1 MLKLKILNMQNK
13 LSLAWKQNYYKAM
26 KAASREN
33 FIKAIN
39 HQQPD
44 RVVVDFGSTPVTGI
58 HVLIVE
64 KLRHYYGLEKRPV
77 KVIEPY
83 QMLGEID
90 ADLIREMNIDVIGLF
105 SAKNMFGV
113 PNDDWKVHKTLWG
126 QEVLFPGN
134 FNYTFNSNGDI
145 LMYPE
150 GDTSVPPSGIMP
162 KSGYFFDALDRQG
175 PVDESTLKVDDNLEE
190 FSLLTDQDIEYWKN
204 QIYSITD
211 SSKAIVA
218 SFGGTALGDI
228 ALVPAVGLKNPK
240 GIRGVEEWY
249 ISTLTREDFIKEIY
263 DRQTDIAIENL
274 KVLNKVV
281 GNKIDVVF
289 TCGTDFG
296 TQNSTFCSTETFD
309 RMWLPYYKK
318 VNDWVHLNTSWKTFK
333 HSCGA
338 VEPLMPHFIE
348 AGFDIINPVQINAS
362 GMDPKKLKK
371 KYGNNLVF
379 WGGGVDTQG
388 VFAFGTP
395 AQVKEQ
401 VRNQCDIM
409 NENGGFVFNTVHNI
423 QANVPFENV
432 VAMLD
437 ALKEY

>member
-1 MLKLKILNMQNK
+1 VI
-13 LSLAWKQNYYKAM
+13 
-26 KAASREN
+26 
-33 FIKAIN
+33 
-39 HQQPD
+39 
-44 RVVVDFGSTPVTGI
+44 DFGSTAVTGI

-64 KLRHYYGLEKRPV
+64 KLREYYGLEKKPV

-83 QMLGEID
+83 QMLGEIET
-90 ADLIREMNIDVIGLF
+90 DLINAMSIDVIGLF

-113 PNDDWKVHKTLWG
+113 ANENWKVHKTLWG
-126 QEVLFPGN
+126 QEVMFPGN
-134 FNYTFNSNGDI
+134 FNYTYNSNGDI

-150 GDTSVPPSGIMP
+150 GDTSQPPSGMMP
-162 KSGYFFDALDRQG
+162 RSGYFFDALDRQQ
-175 PVDESTLKVDDNLEE
+175 PIDDSTLKVEDNLEE
-190 FSLLTDQDIEYWKN
+190 FGPVTEQDLAYWRN
-204 QIYSITD
+204 QVNSVEND
-211 SSKAIVA
+211 SKAYVA
-218 SFGGTALGDI
+218 SLGGTALGDI
-228 ALVPAVGLKNPK
+228 ALVPVVGLKNPK

-249 ISTLTREDFIKEIY
+249 ISTLIREDFIKEIF

-274 KVLNKVV
+274 KLLYDVI

-296 TQNSTFCSTETFD
+296 TQNSTFCSPETFD
-309 RMWLPYYKK
+309 KMWLPYYKK
-318 VNDWVHLNTSWKTFK
+318 VNDWIHLNTSWKTFK

-338 VEPLMPHFIE
+338 VEPLLKHFIE

-362 GMDPKKLKK
+362 GMDSRKLKK
-371 KYGNNLVF
+371 EYGNNLVF

-388 VFAFGTP
+388 AFAFGTP

-401 VRNQCDIM
+401 VKIQCEIL
-409 NENGGFVFNTVHNI
+409 NNNGGFVFNTVHNI

-437 ALKEY
+437 ALKEL

>member
-1 MLKLKILNMQNK
+1 MET
-13 LSLAWKQNYYKAM
+13 SSKQNFLKT
-26 KAASREN
+26 
-33 FIKAIN
+33 IN

-44 RVVVDFGSTPVTGI
+44 RVVVDFGSTAVTGI
-58 HVLIVE
+58 HVLIIE
-64 KLRHYYGLEKRPV
+64 KLRDYYGLEKKPV

-90 ADLIREMNIDVIGLF
+90 NDLLLAMNIDVIGLF

-113 PNDDWKVHKTLWG
+113 PNENWKVHKTLWG

-134 FNYTFNSNGDI
+134 FNYTYNSNGDI

-150 GDTSVPPSGIMP
+150 GDTSVPPSAMMP
-162 KSGYFFDALDRQG
+162 ESGYFFDALDRQQ
-175 PVDESTLKVDDNLEE
+175 PIDESKLKVEDNLEE
-190 FSLLTDQDIEYWKN
+190 FGHITELELEYWKN
-204 QIYSITD
+204 LTSSLED
-211 SSKAIVA
+211 NSKAVVA
-218 SFGGTALGDI
+218 SLGGTALGDI
-228 ALVPAVGLKNPK
+228 ALVPAINLKNPK

-249 ISTLTREDFIKEIY
+249 ISTLIREDFVKEIY

-274 KVLNKVV
+274 KLLFEVI

-296 TQNSTFCSTETFD
+296 TQNSTFCSPVTFD
-309 RMWLPYYKK
+309 RVWLPYYRK
-318 VNDWVHLNTSWKTFK
+318 VNDWIHQNTSWKTFK

-338 VEPLMPHFIE
+338 VEPLMSHFIE
-348 AGFDIINPVQINAS
+348 SGFDIINPVQINAS

-371 KYGNNLVF
+371 EYGDRLVF

-395 AQVKEQ
+395 SQVKEQ
-401 VRNQCDIM
+401 VKTQCEIL
-409 NENGGFVFNTVHNI
+409 NNNGGFVFNTVHNI
-423 QANVPFENV
+423 QANVPFQNV

-437 ALKEY
+437 ALKEV

>member
-1 MLKLKILNMQNK
+1 MFSESK
-13 LSLAWKQNYYKAM
+13 
-26 KAASREN
+26 RN
-33 FIKAIN
+33 FTKTIN

-44 RVVVDFGSTPVTGI
+44 KVVVDFGSTAVTGI

-64 KLRHYYGLEKRPV
+64 KLREYYGLEKKPV

-83 QMLGEID
+83 QMLGEIET
-90 ADLIREMNIDVIGLF
+90 DLINAMSIDVIGLF

-113 PNDDWKVHKTLWG
+113 ANENWKVHKTLWG
-126 QEVLFPGN
+126 QEVMFPGN
-134 FNYTFNSNGDI
+134 FNYTYNSNGDI

-150 GDTSVPPSGIMP
+150 GDTSQPPSGMMP
-162 KSGYFFDALDRQG
+162 RSGYFFDALDRQQ
-175 PVDESTLKVDDNLEE
+175 PIDDSTLKVEDNLEE
-190 FSLLTDQDIEYWKN
+190 FGPVTEQDLAYWRNQVNSIEN
-204 QIYSITD
+204 D
-211 SSKAIVA
+211 SKAYVA
-218 SFGGTALGDI
+218 SLGGTALGDI
-228 ALVPAVGLKNPK
+228 ALVPVVGLKNPK

-249 ISTLTREDFIKEIY
+249 ISTLIREDFIKEIF

-274 KVLNKVV
+274 KLLYDVI

-296 TQNSTFCSTETFD
+296 TQNSTFCSPETFD

-318 VNDWVHLNTSWKTFK
+318 VNDWIHLNTSWKTFK

-338 VEPLMPHFIE
+338 VEPLLKHFIE

-362 GMDPKKLKK
+362 GMDSRKLKK
-371 KYGNNLVF
+371 EYGDNLVF

-388 VFAFGTP
+388 AFAFGTP
-395 AQVKEQ
+395 EQVKEQ
-401 VRNQCDIM
+401 VKSQCEIL
-409 NENGGFVFNTVHNI
+409 NNNGGFVFNTVHNI

-432 VAMLD
+432 VAMLE
-437 ALKEY
+437 ALKEL